1 MRLAFAVLLI
11 IVAPIWFFF
20 IIVLGADSFM
30 TDGKVIFY
38 SSICLLMIVLAVY
51 LIYSDRK
58 LKRAKNE

>member
-20 IIVLGADSFM
+20 IIALAADSFM

-38 SSICLLMIVLAVY
+38 SSICFLMIVLAVY

-58 LKRAKNE
+58 LKRSKKE